1 MGGGEWKEGKERDRD
16 EEKDKRRC
24 ERRNRWEKGRRRNRE
39 DRCTA
44 KTKCLKF
51 ETGILGSQ
59 SQFPSSSFY

>member
-24 ERRNRWEKGRRRNRE
+24 ERRTRWEKGRRRNRE

-51 ETGILGSQ
+51 ETRI
-59 SQFPSSSFY
+59 